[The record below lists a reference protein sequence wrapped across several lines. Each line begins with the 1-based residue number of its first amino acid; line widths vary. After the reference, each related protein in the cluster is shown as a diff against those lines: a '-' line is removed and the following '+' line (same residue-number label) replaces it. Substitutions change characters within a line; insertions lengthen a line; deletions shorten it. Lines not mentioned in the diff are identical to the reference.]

1 MYLWNKR
8 KGDVVMKKK
17 LKIKNM
23 VILIIITIFLI
34 EFVNQVGVISRLKK
48 EKVASD
54 LILQESKEEKE
65 RLEEEVEQA
74 KSKEYIER
82 LAREKL
88 NMIKDG
94 EKTVITE
101 K

>member
-1 MYLWNKR
+1 
-8 KGDVVMKKK
+8 MKKK